1 MINWSQPLATQSAK
15 QRKHRI
21 IESTPGHWS
30 IIRKKD
36 ILKKENCREYLDEIS
51 RREKLIAKYPRHR
64 KHRYQ
69 SQPSQEGD
77 IFAAISHSSHEA
89 SNLQEVSSSN
99 LHVRSAAAAAAQGW
113 KSAEG
118 FTVADHGSGTPIL
131 VLDCSL
137 RFQSFFEKSRS
148 DAQRGCPKR
157 FSRYIIVVVYF
168 ILFHVKSR
176 SVILSFFE

>member
-30 IIRKKD
+30 IVRKKD

-51 RREKLIAKYPRHR
+51 RREKLIAKYPRHG

-118 FTVADHGSGTPIL
+118 LHSGWSWIRYTDSSFV
-131 VLDCSL
+131 VLDFS
-137 RFQSFFEKSRS
+137 
-148 DAQRGCPKR
+148 P
-157 FSRYIIVVVYF
+157 FSRKVEATPREAVQNV
-168 ILFHVKSR
+168 LV
-176 SVILSFFE
+176 VIL